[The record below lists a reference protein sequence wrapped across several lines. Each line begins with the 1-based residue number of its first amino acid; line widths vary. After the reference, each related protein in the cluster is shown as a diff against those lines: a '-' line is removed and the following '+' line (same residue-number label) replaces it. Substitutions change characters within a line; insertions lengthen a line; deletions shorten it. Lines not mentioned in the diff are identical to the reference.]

1 MRAKILPADN
11 QLLRLVDSI
20 RRREPD
26 LSILDIRDRSA
37 WRNLWGMAGVHTLGL
52 AAVPGDGPNR
62 LLSSCRITGGIRHL
76 ADCVLAFTAHIDNRV
91 GVRGKTE
98 VQELLAVILA
108 VFCELPCRECGPFGH
123 PDVAPAFLIQNPSDA
138 VGILCRNQAGGKRRA
153 HYLFERERFLRVRA
167 RRQNQQSHCTAQG
180 VTRHRSLPPGL
191 KNIFIQESRSL
202 VRRLAYTRFLHGNF
216 WTIEGP

>member
-1 MRAKILPADN
+1 
-11 QLLRLVDSI
+11 
-20 RRREPD
+20 
-26 LSILDIRDRSA
+26 
-37 WRNLWGMAGVHTLGL
+37 MAGVHTLGL

-180 VTRHRSLPPGL
+180 VTLHRSLS
-191 KNIFIQESRSL
+191 SRSEKYFHS
-202 VRRLAYTRFLHGNF
+202 R
-216 WTIEGP
+216 IEKFSPQAGVHPLSPRKLLDHRGALKSSGRVQCQNRWVCGPCFFAR